1 MFWSNYRWI
10 FYELALKTA
19 GRTDCL
25 ENAVETQG
33 KGRVNVQTAGL
44 RSKHLCSTTGTR
56 AQSQPEHLKFQ
67 KKKNFWK
74 HGLLLLLLLLSTPQN
89 RSGGLQHSCSDL
101 LINHLYHAGLFFY
114 MQPEAEGFT
123 VDHYRWVTAA
133 TLSFCP
139 TAQMVSA
146 ATLWTNHHLALLIYR
161 ILSFCCGLQKL
172 HSLHMN
178 Y

>member
-1 MFWSNYRWI
+1 MDILWTSTENSRKNRLLGERSGNAGEGESKCSNSRAPFQTPLQYH
-10 FYELALKTA
+10 
-19 GRTDCL
+19 GH
-25 ENAVETQG
+25 QG
-33 KGRVNVQTAGL
+33 PESA
-44 RSKHLCSTTGTR
+44 R
-56 AQSQPEHLKFQ
+56 ASEVSEEE
-67 KKKNFWK
+67 NFWK
-74 HGLLLLLLLLSTPQN
+74 HGLLLLLLLLLSTPQN

-114 MQPEAEGFT
+114 TQPEAEGFT